1 MPRLRLPVLL
11 KLASLFALTALLPA
25 QLEEDSPAPA
35 NLTYFQLQVN
45 QSVRPGETVPVQ
57 LTGMGFK
64 QLQFRLYRVHDPVA
78 FFSQLDEP
86 GSFGDWYKPQRQ
98 PRTPLE
104 KFNSWRRRI
113 RSELFDLIRLQ
124 FTPEHRAAIRASRL
138 EGQQKAL
145 AEARLRA
152 IQQSKQITGD
162 TYANIPLVNPQ
173 RVVRVWR
180 YDAPAGP
187 MNAWEPHEIPVKLDE
202 SGVYLLEA
210 TDAHRQAQVILF
222 ASPMVLVAR
231 GEHGKLDVRA
241 LDATTGEPR
250 PDASV
255 ILFDTHG
262 KQRLGEAKTGPDGL
276 ASFPFSDANVTEFL
290 ALAQRGADFA
300 ALSVGGYSVRPDTG
314 NLQGAVYTDRP
325 VYRPG
330 HEVQFKA
337 IVRRK
342 AAGALVV
349 PDSKEV
355 RITVNNSEGRA
366 VMQKTA
372 SLSDFGT
379 VSSSLKLPESSAT
392 GQYGISV
399 QSGEQTVF
407 GNFTVE
413 DYRKPE
419 YEVRLAAA
427 TPRLLQGASQRVTLD
442 ARYYY
447 GEPVRAG
454 LVEWHVYRAAWYPP
468 WYDEEVGDEGEGEG
482 DAESRY
488 RGEEISTK
496 KGSLGPDGKAVLDVP
511 TSLEQMDQTYTVEA
525 QVTDAS
531 GRAIGGGTSF
541 LATVGPFIVR
551 VQPDRYFFAPHTS
564 AALRV
569 TTTDYDGNPAP
580 NVAFTA
586 DIVLHEWHKPAATL
600 LGLNPGR
607 PTMTTRTVLSVQG
620 RTGADGQGEAAFTA
634 PDPGSYSV
642 VLRANAP
649 SGRFVHGLAWFYS
662 SGAGGSY
669 GEQEGT
675 IRITPDKRTYKP
687 GETAHLLVI
696 TGTPGCWVWLSIE
709 SQSVYWSKWIHMQDS
724 AETIDVP
731 IRPEW
736 TPNVFAQAV
745 MIRNGRFWRG
755 VKSIAVPPVHRTLAI
770 QVTPAKTEFRP
781 GEPAVYNLQAHDP
794 SGHPVQAELSLG
806 VVDEAIYA
814 IERDPL
820 PNLVK
825 AFYDRDWDSVFSA
838 SSLQWS
844 FFGRSGHRSLKLAG
858 LRPQR
863 PFGQL
868 KPERPPAPKIRKNF
882 PDTAYWV
889 AALRT
894 GADGR
899 ARVQFEFPDSLTT
912 WRATARGVTRDTLVG
927 SAVNKVLVRKRLVLS
942 FAAPRFAVEGD
953 QLTIP
958 VIVRNFL
965 NQPQNVKLTLQAT
978 GADVLSAA
986 PAAYD
991 IQPNGEARFDWRLKA
1006 QAGREIKLT
1015 GTAVAQGES
1024 DGLEITLPVEP
1035 WGLPWSSGVSAALS
1049 AEKDDR
1055 SLNLLIPDAA
1065 RPETRHVM
1073 LSVAPSIAASIL
1085 GSLEFLTNYPYGCTE
1100 QTLSSFLP
1108 NLVVRSAMKDL
1119 GAGGVPHSA
1128 NENAGGGAA
1137 VEGVSRIDDAS
1148 LDKMIQAG
1156 VKRLLDFQNK
1166 DGGWGFWRG
1175 DPTDPFLTA
1184 YAVWALSLEASLR
1197 GVNIPFQAIRGADLL
1212 SNLVTEEDTA
1222 RPDLVAWRLHAIEF
1236 ARGANPQE
1244 IGRVWDLH
1252 SNLSPQGLALLG
1264 IVFLRHHDDRA
1275 AELASRLE
1283 GLVHKDAQGAR
1294 WISQRDLF
1302 EPWLRDVDVESTAF
1316 VLRFLSRQ
1324 NPSNPLLPEAARW
1337 LAASRDNGPA
1347 WDTTKRTA
1355 FALYGLTEYLKVS
1368 KELQPSFTLTVR
1380 AAGNAIP
1387 GKSPTSTLPERPSS
1401 AADANPGKSASSTL
1415 PDRPSSAAGANPGK
1429 PTSAPLPERPSSA
1442 ADANPGKSASST
1454 LFERSFSSADV
1465 FAPPVQIEVPAGVPI
1480 EIRKQGAGVAYV
1492 SLAGTARLA
1501 GDHLEMPPS
1510 GSGFQIAR
1518 ELYRLVP
1525 QSVNGRIVQHL
1536 EPLNGPVHVGETV
1549 LLRLTVSALK
1559 DQRYLVIDSPLPA
1572 GAEPVEHDEVYD
1584 LSPQPPWWTMSWAR
1598 RDLRDDRAVW
1608 YPWRIYGWA
1617 WGDYGVD
1624 RAGVYSALIRFTNPG
1639 LYRLGAARVEAMY
1652 QPGLFRATEQLTLE
1666 VVQP

>member
-1 MPRLRLPVLL
+1 MPLPRLPVLF
-11 KLASLFALTALLPA
+11 KLGFLFALTALLPA
-25 QLEEDSPAPA
+25 QLDEDSSGPG

-45 QSVRPGETVPVQ
+45 QAVRPGETVPVQ

-64 QLQFRLYRVHDPVA
+64 QLQFRLYRVKDPVA
-78 FFSQLDEP
+78 LFSQLDEP
-86 GSFGDWYKPQRQ
+86 GSFGGWYKPPRQ

-113 RSELFDLIRLQ
+113 RSELLDLIRLQ
-124 FTPEHRAAIRASRL
+124 FTPEHRAQIRASRL

-152 IQQSKQITGD
+152 IQESKRITGD
-162 TYANIPLVNPQ
+162 SYANIPLVNPQ

-180 YDAPAGP
+180 YDVPPGKL
-187 MNAWEPHEIPVKLDE
+187 NAWEPHIIPVKLDD

-222 ASPMVLVAR
+222 ASPMVLLAR

-241 LDATTGEPR
+241 LDASTGEPR
-250 PDASV
+250 SDASV
-255 ILFDTHG
+255 ILFDTHA
-262 KQRLGEAKTGPDGL
+262 KQRLGEARTGADGL
-276 ASFPFSDANVTEFL
+276 ASFPLADPELNEFL
-290 ALAQRGADFA
+290 ALAQRGPDFA
-300 ALSVGGYSVRPDTG
+300 ALAVGGYAVRPDPG

-337 IVRRK
+337 IVRK
-342 AAGALVV
+342 KIVGAFVL
-349 PDSKEV
+349 PDERNV

-366 VMQKTA
+366 VLQKTA

-392 GQYGISV
+392 GQYSISV
-399 QSGEQTVF
+399 QSGEQSVV
-407 GNFTVE
+407 GSFTVE

-427 TPRLLQGASQRVTLD
+427 TPRLLQGASQRITLD

-454 LVEWHVYRAAWYPP
+454 VVEWHVYRAAWYPP
-468 WYDEEVGDEGEGEG
+468 WWEEDVGDESEGEEG
-482 DAESRY
+482 GESGY
-488 RGEEISTK
+488 RGEEVSTH
-496 KGSLGPDGKAVLDVP
+496 KGSLGPDGKAVLDLP
-511 TSLEQMDQTYTVEA
+511 TMLDAGDRTYTVEA

-531 GRAIGGGTSF
+531 GRAVAGRTSF
-541 LATVGPFIVR
+541 LATVGPFYVR
-551 VQPDRYFFAPHTS
+551 VQPARYFFAPHAN

-569 TTTDYDGNPAP
+569 TTTDYDGNPFP
-580 NVAFTA
+580 NVTFSA
-586 DIVLHEWHKPAATL
+586 DIVLHEWHKPVATT

-607 PTMTTRTVLSVQG
+607 PTMTTRTVLNVQG
-620 RTGADGQGEAAFTA
+620 HTGPDGQGEAAFTA

-642 VLRANAP
+642 DLRANAP
-649 SGRFVHGLAWFYS
+649 SGRIVRGSTWFYA
-662 SGAGGSY
+662 SGAGGGY
-669 GEQEGT
+669 GEQEGV

-687 GETAHLLVI
+687 GETARLLIV
-696 TGTPGCWVWLSIE
+696 TGTPGCWVWLSIQ
-709 SQSVYWSKWIHMQDS
+709 SQAVYWSKWIHVQDS
-724 AETIDVP
+724 AETVDVP

-736 TPNVFAQAV
+736 TPNVFASAV
-745 MIRNGRFWRG
+745 MVRNGRFWRG
-755 VKSIAVPPVHRTLAI
+755 EKSIAVPPLHRTLAVR
-770 QVTPAKTEFRP
+770 VTPAKTEFRP
-781 GEPAVYNLQAHDP
+781 GEPAVYDLEARDP
-794 SGHPVQAELSLG
+794 SGRPVQAELSLG

-844 FFGRSGHRSLKLAG
+844 FYATSGHKSLQLAG
-858 LRPQR
+858 LRRQR

-882 PDTAYWV
+882 PDTAYWI

-894 GADGR
+894 GSDGR

-927 SAVNKVLVRKRLVLS
+927 NAVNKVLVRKRLVLS
-942 FAAPRFAVEGD
+942 FASPRFAVEGD
-953 QLTIP
+953 QLTVP

-986 PAAYD
+986 PAATD
-991 IQPNGEARFDWRLKA
+991 VQPNGETRFDWRLKA
-1006 QAGREIKLT
+1006 QAAREIKLT
-1015 GTAVAQGES
+1015 GTAVAPGES
-1024 DGLEITLPVEP
+1024 DGLEITLPVQP
-1035 WGLPWSSGVSAALS
+1035 WGLPWRSGVSAALS
-1049 AEKDDR
+1049 AAQENR

-1065 RPETRHVM
+1065 RPETRHVT
-1073 LSVAPSIAASIL
+1073 LSVAPSIAASML
-1085 GSLEFLTNYPYGCTE
+1085 GALEFLTGYPYGCTE

-1108 NLVVRSAMKDL
+1108 NLVVRGAIKDL
-1119 GAGGVPHSA
+1119 SAGRGGSA
-1128 NENAGGGAA
+1128 ALENIGP
-1137 VEGVSRIDDAS
+1137 VDDAA
-1148 LDKMIQAG
+1148 LEKMIQAG
-1156 VKRLLDFQNK
+1156 VKRLFDFQNK

-1197 GVNIPFQAIRGADLL
+1197 GANVPYPAVRGAELL
-1212 SNLVTEEDTA
+1212 SSMVTDEDTD
-1222 RPDLVAWRLHAIEF
+1222 RPDLLAWRLHAIDF
-1236 ARGANPQE
+1236 ARGAHPHE
-1244 IGRVWDLH
+1244 IGRVWDARGT
-1252 SNLSPQGLALLG
+1252 LSPQGLALLG
-1264 IVFLRHHDDRA
+1264 IVFLRHQDARA
-1275 AELASRLE
+1275 AEIASRLE

-1294 WISQRDLF
+1294 WVSHRDLF

-1316 VLRFLSRQ
+1316 VLRFLSRY

-1368 KELQPSFTLTVR
+1368 HELQPSFKLTVR
-1380 AAGNAIP
+1380 AAGPAV
-1387 GKSPTSTLPERPSS
+1387 
-1401 AADANPGKSASSTL
+1401 
-1415 PDRPSSAAGANPGK
+1415 PGK
-1429 PTSAPLPERPSSA
+1429 PNSAP
-1442 ADANPGKSASST
+1442 

-1480 EIRKQGAGVAYV
+1480 EIRKDGSGVAYV
-1492 SLAGTARLA
+1492 SLEGTARLA

-1525 QSVNGRIVQHL
+1525 QTLNGRIVQHL

-1572 GAEPVEHDEVYD
+1572 GAEPIVHDEVYD

-1598 RDLRDDRAVW
+1598 RDLRDNQAVW

-1617 WGDYGVD
+1617 WGDYGAE

-1652 QPGLFRATEQLTLE
+1652 QPGLFCATEQLTLE
-1666 VVQP
+1666 VIQP